1 MIEAI
6 IIDDEPKAIE
16 LLENYCDRSHD
27 ITCLKSFRNAIEG
40 LQYIERKTP
49 QLIFLDIN
57 MPNLSGIQLAKL
69 IPTES
74 HIVFTTAYSE
84 YAVESYNLS
93 ATDYLLKPI
102 TYKRFLQAVDKVSN
116 SIKKISDFKTKPVRS
131 TIVIKSGYEK
141 HLLNIDDILY
151 LEKDGNYMNYHTLNK
166 KILARET
173 ISVALEKLPETFVQ
187 VHKSYIVSVRHI
199 DVLESK
205 HLYIKSIKIPV
216 SSRYKV
222 ILDHKLS

>member
-16 LLENYCDRSHD
+16 LLKNYCERSHD
-27 ITCLKSFRNAIEG
+27 ILCMKSFRNAIKA
-40 LQYIERKTP
+40 LQYIETKKP
-49 QLIFLDIN
+49 QLILLDIN

-69 IPTES
+69 IPAET

-84 YAVESYNLS
+84 YAVESYNLN

-102 TYKRFLQAVDKVSN
+102 TYKRFRAAIDKVSDMITT
-116 SIKKISDFKTKPVRS
+116 STRLTSEHPKP
-131 TIVIKSGYEK
+131 TLIIKSGYEK
-141 HLLNIDDILY
+141 HQIEIDSILY

-173 ISVALEKLPETFVQ
+173 INEALEKLPNTFVQ
-187 VHKSYIVSVRHI
+187 VHKSYIVSLPHI
-199 DVLESK
+199 EVIDSK
-205 HLYIKSIKIPV
+205 HVLINSNRIPM
-216 SSRYKV
+216 SNRYKT
-222 ILDHKLS
+222 ILDNKLG